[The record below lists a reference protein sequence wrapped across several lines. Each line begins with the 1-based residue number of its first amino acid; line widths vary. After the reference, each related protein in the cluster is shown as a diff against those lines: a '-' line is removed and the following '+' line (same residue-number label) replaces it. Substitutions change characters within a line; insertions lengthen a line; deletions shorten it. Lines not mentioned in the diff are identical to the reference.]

1 MLKINNFGKVFLM
14 TLFSTL
20 FIFKDAYASEIDLR
34 IPSLDVAFNIWGLT
48 ITGSQILFTGM
59 GICILG
65 MLFGLYE
72 FFKIKNLPAHKAMLN
87 VAETIYETCKT
98 YMKQQAKLLLL
109 LECFI
114 AVCIFY
120 YFFYL
125 NAVPLAKVLNLR

>member
-1 MLKINNFGKVFLM
+1 MLKFNKYGKALFIA
-14 TLFSTL
+14 LFSL
-20 FIFKDAYASEIDLR
+20 FIFQDAYASEIDLN
-34 IPSLDVAFNIWGLT
+34 IPTLDVAFNIFGFSVPGT
-48 ITGSQILFTGM
+48 QILFFGL
-59 GICILG
+59 IVCALG

-72 FFKIKNLPAHKAMLN
+72 FAHIKNMPTHKSMLN

-98 YMKQQAKLLLL
+98 YMKQQAKLLLI

-125 NAVPLAKVLNLR
+125 NNTPLYYGLF